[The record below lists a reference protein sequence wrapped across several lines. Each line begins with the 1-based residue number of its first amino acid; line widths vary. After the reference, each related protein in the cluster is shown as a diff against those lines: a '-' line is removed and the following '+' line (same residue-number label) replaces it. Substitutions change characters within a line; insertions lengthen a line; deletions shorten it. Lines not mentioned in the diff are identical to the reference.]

1 MARFEVGGACPGN
14 ESDGFLVMIES
25 KKKKEMDFVCFGS
38 GLLSRDYSLESKWS
52 RLLWDFRRYMR
63 FKDDLLVNW

>member
-25 KKKKEMDFVCFGS
+25 KKKRKWISCVSVRAFCRVIIAWKVSGVDYCGIFG
-38 GLLSRDYSLESKWS
+38 GI
-52 RLLWDFRRYMR
+52 
-63 FKDDLLVNW
+63 